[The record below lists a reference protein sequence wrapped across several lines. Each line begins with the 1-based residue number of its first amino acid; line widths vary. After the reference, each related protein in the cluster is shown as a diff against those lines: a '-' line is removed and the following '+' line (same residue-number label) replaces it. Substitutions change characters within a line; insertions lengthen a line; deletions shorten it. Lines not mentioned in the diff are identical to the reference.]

1 MQRERLRDGGRLPVR
16 LPDRAERGDRP
27 AVAGGQRSITGRV
40 NPNGT
45 VTIWA
50 TISTASGGGG
60 QSADPN
66 KLVEITDPLNAVRP
80 ATG

>member
-1 MQRERLRDGGRLPVR
+1 VTGAASLFGFPTGLNAATGQPW
-16 LPDRAERGDRP
+16 P
-27 AVAGGQRSITGRV
+27 AAADGQRSITGRV

-66 KLVEITDPLNAVRP
+66 KLVEITDPLNAARP